1 MADLLL
7 GYQST
12 LLDTDIAVAR
22 QVFDVNFFGLLDVT
36 QAFTPLLIKSQG
48 TVVNIGSVVGRVP
61 VPLEG
66 IYNASKAALEA
77 LSRQLRVELAGFDI
91 KVVHVITGGIK
102 TEFFAHAEV
111 KEFPE
116 SSPYY
121 PARGV
126 LDSWLGGINQRAQQQ
141 SEFIHSQPSSLI
153 TWLNN

>member
-36 QAFTPLLIKSQG
+36 QAFTPLLMKSQG

-91 KVVHVITGGIK
+91 KVVHVRAPRRLDTIGRHID
-102 TEFFAHAEV
+102 
-111 KEFPE
+111 
-116 SSPYY
+116 SPHRSLLE
-121 PARGV
+121 ASR
-126 LDSWLGGINQRAQQQ
+126 
-141 SEFIHSQPSSLI
+141 PSSLHTRKSRSFLNRRLI
-153 TWLNN
+153 TQPGVC